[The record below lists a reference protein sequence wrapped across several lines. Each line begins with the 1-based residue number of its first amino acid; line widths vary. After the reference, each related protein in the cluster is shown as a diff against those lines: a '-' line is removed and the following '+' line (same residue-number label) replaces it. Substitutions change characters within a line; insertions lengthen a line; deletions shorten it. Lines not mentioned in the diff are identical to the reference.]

1 LILSHIRVS
10 VTLAWTSKA
19 VFVCFKPFWSQSMLP
34 IKRFFFLVSYYCRSI
49 PFFLI
54 KIFFLFFNRYFL
66 YLHFKCY
73 PLSWIS
79 LRKPPVPSSLPLLTK
94 HPLLFSCPSVPLSW
108 GIEPSQDLSSHSCP
122 TRPSS
127 ATHAAGAMGPSMCTL
142 WLVV

>member
-1 LILSHIRVS
+1 MPACGHKDLRTWSPEDFLRPRGQEKQLVRPGVVMRTHTMICWHTPIGHQKGKAGGLRWVPGQQGYIQGLILSHIRVS

-73 PLSWIS
+73 PLS
-79 LRKPPVPSSLPLLTK
+79 
-94 HPLLFSCPSVPLSW
+94 
-108 GIEPSQDLSSHSCP
+108 
-122 TRPSS
+122 
-127 ATHAAGAMGPSMCTL
+127 
-142 WLVV
+142 